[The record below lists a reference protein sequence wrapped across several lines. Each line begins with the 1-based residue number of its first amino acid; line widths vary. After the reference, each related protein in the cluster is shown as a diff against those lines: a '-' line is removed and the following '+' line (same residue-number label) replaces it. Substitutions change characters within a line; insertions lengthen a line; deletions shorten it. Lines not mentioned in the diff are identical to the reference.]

1 MRCSP
6 CRPVTVC
13 VIGGYE
19 RDYPRN
25 ATVRRMLAE
34 LGYQVVECHSDAPFP
49 SRYRRLASSLWRVRN
64 RIDVVWV
71 AEGGHQLVPW
81 IRAVTPRRVPVIFD
95 PFLSR
100 WSTRV
105 EDRRLFE
112 PHTPRAWLA
121 AWHDFSSCWAADHL
135 VFDTYEH
142 RRYFYDRYRLRK
154 PWSVLQVGIDEDVFD
169 PEGPAEDRSTG
180 GCDVLFYGTYIPL
193 HGIDVI
199 LHAAA
204 GLSDRRDVRFTLVG
218 EGQTRV
224 AMESVARSLG
234 DLQVVFLPSQPAPLL
249 ARRIRSADVCLGIFG
264 ATTKA
269 GNVVPNKVV
278 QCTAMGKA
286 IVTRRSA
293 AIERDFV
300 DGRDLLLVPA
310 GDPTALAGAIEV
322 LAADPERRA
331 RLGRAARAA
340 YERSFGADVLRSR
353 LQQLLL
359 DAGAPLPGPQPDV
372 DRLSFDVT

>member
-1 MRCSP
+1 M
-6 CRPVTVC
+6 TVC

-34 LGYQVVECHSDAPFP
+34 LGYEVIECHSEAPFP
-49 SRYRRLASSLWRVRN
+49 SRYRHLGLALWRVRN

-71 AEGGHQLVPW
+71 AEGGHPLVPW
-81 IRAVTPRRVPVIFD
+81 IRAVTPRRIPVVFD

-121 AWHDFSSCWAADHL
+121 AWQDFSSCWAADHL
-135 VFDTYEH
+135 VFDTHEH

-169 PEGPAEDRSTG
+169 AEGPTTERPSE

-193 HGIDVI
+193 HGIDAI
-199 LHAAA
+199 LRAAA
-204 GLSDRRDVRFTLVG
+204 RLSARRDLRITLVG

-224 AMESVARSLG
+224 AMEALARSLG
-234 DLQVVFLPSQPAPLL
+234 ELPVVFLPSEPAPML
-249 ARRIRSADVCLGIFG
+249 ARRIRAADVCLGIFG
-264 ATTKA
+264 DTIKA

-286 IVTRRSA
+286 IVTRRST
-293 AIERDFV
+293 AIERDFI
-300 DGRDLLLVPA
+300 DGRDLVLVPPA
-310 GDPTALAGAIEV
+310 DPTALADAIEA

-331 RLGRAARAA
+331 RL
-340 YERSFGADVLRSR
+340 
-353 LQQLLL
+353 
-359 DAGAPLPGPQPDV
+359 
-372 DRLSFDVT
+372 DRKSVV